1 MTGDSLCPLLR
12 STVHDP
18 WALSL
23 PGNCNICNLRLRF
36 LMLEPSSSLAD
47 CSEPPLMRFRSDLGP
62 TIRLQ
67 PGLRLSSRQYKGYP
81 TSQVS

>member
-23 PGNCNICNLRLRF
+23 PGNCNICN
-36 LMLEPSSSLAD
+36 LEPSSSLAD

-67 PGLRLSSRQYKGYP
+67 PGLRLSSRQDKGYP